1 MQQVT
6 PMITSHWA
14 TVRDGQVELVGAV
27 PLPEG
32 AKLLVTIFSD
42 DEERSFWYKAQ
53 ELSMKSV
60 WDNPEDD
67 VYAELL
73 KK

>member
-1 MQQVT
+1 M
-6 PMITSHWA
+6 MTSHWA
-14 TVRDGQVELVGAV
+14 TVRDGQVKLVDPV

-32 AKLLVTIFSD
+32 AKLLITILSED
-42 DEERSFWYKAQ
+42 DERSFWYKTQ

-73 KK
+73 KE